1 MQVRKQ
7 ERAGISCFFEPYMCD
22 ANKATFL
29 LGGNLEITCQKIP
42 VTVQA
47 RMCLFE
53 DFDKVNQAVE
63 DNNEV

>member
-1 MQVRKQ
+1 
-7 ERAGISCFFEPYMCD
+7 MCD